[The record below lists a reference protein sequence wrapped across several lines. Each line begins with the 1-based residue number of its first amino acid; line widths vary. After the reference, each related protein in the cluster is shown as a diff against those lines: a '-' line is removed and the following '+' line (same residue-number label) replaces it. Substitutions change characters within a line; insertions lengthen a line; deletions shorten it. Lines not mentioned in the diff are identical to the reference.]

1 MVKFDHIKVARISE
15 SIVETIEEMILDG
28 SLKPGDRLPPER
40 ELAGKFAVS
49 RPSLREALV
58 ILESRGLL
66 QSRRGGGTF
75 VCDVVAPTITDPLVH
90 LLRRRPESA
99 FDVLELRHALEEV
112 AAYYAAERATEQDL
126 EAIAQCHERLV
137 ATYVDDDAD
146 PMEEAS
152 ADTEFHMSV
161 ADASHNIALVHVMRG
176 AVQPAPGRHREESR
190 RSARRRGRAS
200 ESPGAAP
207 RNFRGDPAGVIPKA
221 RERLPTV
228 TSPSLERRCGSGTAC
243 SGSGSF
249 GTGVRFGPGAAMPTA
264 VVDLR

>member
-1 MVKFDHIKVARISE
+1 MVRFDHIKVARISE
-15 SIVETIEEMILDG
+15 SIVGTIEEMILDG

-40 ELAGKFAVS
+40 ELSGKFAVS
-49 RPSLREALV
+49 RTSLREALV

-90 LLRRRPESA
+90 LLKRRPESA

-126 EAIAQCHERLV
+126 KAIVQCHERLV
-137 ATYVDDDAD
+137 ATYGDDDAD

-152 ADTEFHMSV
+152 ADTEFHMSI

-176 AVQPAPGRHREESR
+176 LFNLLRADIARNLANLRIDRDAHRKVQEQHLEIFEAIQQGNPVE
-190 RSARRRGRAS
+190 
-200 ESPGAAP
+200 
-207 RNFRGDPAGVIPKA
+207 A
-221 RERLPTV
+221 REAANRHLALV
-228 TSPSLERRCGSGTAC
+228 
-243 SGSGSF
+243 
-249 GTGVRFGPGAAMPTA
+249 GAT
-264 VVDLR
+264 LRIGDHG

>member
-75 VCDVVAPTITDPLVH
+75 VCDVVAPTVTDPLVH

-126 EAIAQCHERLV
+126 KAIAECHERLV
-137 ATYVDDDAD
+137 ATYDDDDAD
-146 PMEEAS
+146 PIEEAS

-176 AVQPAPGRHREESR
+176 LFNLLRADIARNLADLRTNREAHRKVQKQHLEIFEAIQ
-190 RSARRRGRAS
+190 
-200 ESPGAAP
+200 
-207 RNFRGDPAGVIPKA
+207 RGDPGGA
-221 RERLPTV
+221 REAANRHLDFV
-228 TSPSLERRCGSGTAC
+228 
-243 SGSGSF
+243 
-249 GTGVRFGPGAAMPTA
+249 GAT
-264 VVDLR
+264 LRAGDRV

>member
-1 MVKFDHIKVARISE
+1 MVKFDHIKVAKISA

-40 ELAGKFAVS
+40 ELAGKFGVS

-112 AAYYAAERATEQDL
+112 AAYYAAERATDQDL

-176 AVQPAPGRHREESR
+176 LFNLLRVDIARNLADLRTDRDAHRKVQEQHLEIFEAIR
-190 RSARRRGRAS
+190 
-200 ESPGAAP
+200 
-207 RNFRGDPAGVIPKA
+207 RGDPEGA
-221 RERLPTV
+221 REAANRHLTFV
-228 TSPSLERRCGSGTAC
+228 
-243 SGSGSF
+243 
-249 GTGVRFGPGAAMPTA
+249 GAT
-264 VVDLR
+264 LRVGDRV

>member
-28 SLKPGDRLPPER
+28 SLRPGDRLPPER

-176 AVQPAPGRHREESR
+176 LFNLLRVDIAKNLADLRTDGDAYRRVQKQHLEIFEAI
-190 RSARRRGRAS
+190 RRGDA
-200 ESPGAAP
+200 EG
-207 RNFRGDPAGVIPKA
+207 A
-221 RERLPTV
+221 REAANRHLTFVGARLRV
-228 TSPSLERRCGSGTAC
+228 GDR
-243 SGSGSF
+243 
-249 GTGVRFGPGAAMPTA
+249 V
-264 VVDLR
+264 

>member
-1 MVKFDHIKVARISE
+1 MVRFDHIKVARISE

-126 EAIAQCHERLV
+126 TAIAECHERLV
-137 ATYVDDDAD
+137 ATYRDDDAD

-176 AVQPAPGRHREESR
+176 LFNLLRADIARNLADLRTDRDAHRRVQKQHLEILEAIRQGNPEQ
-190 RSARRRGRAS
+190 
-200 ESPGAAP
+200 
-207 RNFRGDPAGVIPKA
+207 A
-221 RERLPTV
+221 REAANRHL
-228 TSPSLERRCGSGTAC
+228 
-243 SGSGSF
+243 SF
-249 GTGVRFGPGAAMPTA
+249 VGAT
-264 VVDLR
+264 LRVGDRA